1 MQYDDN
7 RRPMMT
13 LGMLMVIALAF
24 AAGRMTVGHLAPN
37 PKHEE
42 AVAIQAYREGD
53 TGDALPLFK
62 QLAGKGDPTAAYYL
76 GEMYQYGDGTPR
88 DGAQAVKWFT
98 QSAKAGHVPAARQ
111 LGLVYLNGTDQVQ
124 DLAAARK
131 WLGMAARHHDPM
143 ALRHLG
149 DMNAHGLGA
158 PADPVAAYADYAA
171 AAVLGNTYAGNLRDE
186 LATRLSTDQQAA
198 GQKQADTLVAGAA
211 PNATA
216 ATTATPAGKPPTSSS
231 QAS

>member
-1 MQYDDN
+1 MQLDDN
-7 RRPMMT
+7 RRPMVAVG
-13 LGMLMVIALAF
+13 LVMLIALAF
-24 AAGRMTVGHLAPN
+24 TAGRLTDGHFAAN

-42 AVAIQAYREGD
+42 AVAIQAYRKGD
-53 TGDALPLFK
+53 TNDALPLFQRLAK
-62 QLAGKGDPTAAYYL
+62 QGDPTAAYYL
-76 GEMYQYGDGTPR
+76 GEMYQYGDGTTR

-111 LGLVYLNGTDQVQ
+111 LGLIYLNGTDQVQ
-124 DLAAARK
+124 DLAAART
-131 WLGMAARHHDPM
+131 WLDQAAHHQDPM

-186 LATRLSTDQQAA
+186 LATRLSAEQQAA
-198 GQKQADTLVAGAA
+198 GQKQADTLVENKKGAPDQRTTAEHA
-211 PNATA
+211 P
-216 ATTATPAGKPPTSSS
+216 ATTTGTPTSK
-231 QAS
+231 

>member
-1 MQYDDN
+1 MQLDDN
-7 RRPMMT
+7 RRPMVAVG
-13 LGMLMVIALAF
+13 LVMLIALAF
-24 AAGRMTVGHLAPN
+24 TAGRLTDGRFAAN

-42 AVAIQAYREGD
+42 AVAIQAYRQGD
-53 TGDALPLFK
+53 TTDALPVFE
-62 QLAGKGDPTAAYYL
+62 QLAKKGDATAAYYL

-98 QSAKAGHVPAARQ
+98 QSANAGHVPAARQ

-131 WLGMAARHHDPM
+131 WLGMAARQHDPM

-186 LATRLSTDQQAA
+186 LAARLSADQQAA
-198 GQKQADTLVAGAA
+198 GQKQADTLVATAKPVKGAA
-211 PNATA
+211 RSNPSPATA
-216 ATTATPAGKPPTSSS
+216 PPHSND
-231 QAS
+231 AS